1 MDKIK
6 LHLRV
11 DPDSDLGF
19 FPMVA
24 MVSDDCGDPNSFNIK
39 YDLVEKMGA
48 VLSRSCTCLSILP
61 VPVITWIFQGQGGDV
76 H

>member
-39 YDLVEKMGA
+39 HDLVEKMGA
-48 VLSRSCTCLSILP
+48 VLSRRKDPGLPPADPSSLP
-61 VPVITWIFQGQGGDV
+61 VYKKARCP
-76 H
+76 